1 MALACAAISPAVAD
15 EPWEATVRD
24 SLDGPKFSEQAG
36 LWYKK
41 NFEQSAG
48 KLEFQKDVVYSA
60 PGALKLSVVSLCNA
74 DDDDCSERAEIWDDP
89 KNRVPYD
96 RGAWFG
102 FAVKLADPIPTDDH
116 RYLIAQWKREIGP
129 DAKGDFSPFLAL
141 RMRKGKLFATI
152 ETNLVSA
159 TKQFAEGEPVTCAP
173 GEAKVWQRPDTDQTR
188 ALIATDAGWQPED
201 GATYNACTDQ
211 IRVATYGDLPDVNSG
226 WIDFAIYSK
235 PGPDGSGRIE
245 IFANDKRVASVTGHI
260 GHDDAGL
267 GKYQYFKFG
276 PYRAGHP
283 GDWSVYYDDFRRSAK
298 CADVLKSG
306 ECPSLHAAGDTVQ

>member
-1 MALACAAISPAVAD
+1 M
-15 EPWEATVRD
+15 
-24 SLDGPKFSEQAG
+24 DGPQFSTEAG

-48 KLEFQKDVVYSA
+48 KLEFQKDVVYS
-60 PGALKLSVVSLCNA
+60 PTGALKLSVVPLCDPA
-74 DDDDCSERAEIWDDP
+74 DEDCSERAEIWDDP

-141 RMRKGKLFATI
+141 RLKKGKLFATV
-152 ETNLVSA
+152 ETNLVHA
-159 TKQFAEGEPVTCAP
+159 TKQFAEGEAVVCPP
-173 GEAKVWQRPDTDQTR
+173 GQAQVWLRPDTNQTR
-188 ALIATDAGWQPED
+188 ALVATNSDWQPDD
-201 GATYNACTDQ
+201 GANYNACTDE
-211 IRVATYGDLPDVNSG
+211 IRISTYGNLPAPNSG
-226 WIDFAIYSK
+226 WIDFAIYTK

-245 IFANDKRVASVTGHI
+245 IFANNKRVASITGHI
-260 GHDDAGL
+260 GHGDAGL

-283 GDWSVYYDDFRRSAK
+283 GVWTVYYDDFRRSAK
-298 CADVLKSG
+298 CSDVLRSG
-306 ECPSLHAAGDTVQ
+306 ECPSMQAAGESNQ

>member
-1 MALACAAISPAVAD
+1 MALGSASAQ
-15 EPWEATVRD
+15 EPWEAPVRD
-24 SLDGPKFSEQAG
+24 NLDGPKFSAEAG

-48 KLEFQKDVVYSA
+48 KLEFQNEVVHS
-60 PGALKLSVVSLCNA
+60 PTGALKLSVVPLCDPA
-74 DDDDCSERAEIWDDP
+74 DEDCSERAEIWDDP

-102 FAVKLADPIPTDDH
+102 FAVKFADPIPADDH

-129 DAKGDFSPFLAL
+129 DAKGDFSPFFAL
-141 RMRKGKLFATI
+141 RLRKGKLFATI
-152 ETNLVSA
+152 ETNLVKA
-159 TKQFAEGEPVTCAP
+159 TKQFAEGEEVKCEP
-173 GEAKVWQRPDTDQTR
+173 GQAQVWLRPDTNQTR
-188 ALIATDAGWQPED
+188 ALVATNPDWEQGD
-201 GATYNACTDQ
+201 GTTYNACTDD
-211 IRVATYGDLPDVNSG
+211 IRVSTYGDLPAPSSG
-226 WIDFAIYSK
+226 WIDFVIYTK

-245 IFANDKRVASVTGHI
+245 IFANDKRIASITGHI

-283 GDWSVYYDDFRRSAK
+283 GVWTVYYDDFRRSGK
-298 CADVLKSG
+298 CSDVLRSG
-306 ECPSLHAAGDTVQ
+306 ECPSMQAAGDAGQ